1 MNKILGTF
9 IIIIIIITTGFI
21 RSRNRKE
28 KERKKLMR
36 GEKRLFSCNPGFTMK
51 KPDISKEEKGRT
63 SFSDPR
69 RLLTKN

>member
-9 IIIIIIITTGFI
+9 IIIIIIKGFI
-21 RSRNRKE
+21 RSPGMNMRNRKE
-28 KERKKLMR
+28 KKMR
-36 GEKRLFSCNPGFTMK
+36 GEKRLFCCNPGFTMK

-63 SFSDPR
+63 SFSDLR

>member
-9 IIIIIIITTGFI
+9 IIIINITGFI
-21 RSRNRKE
+21 RSPGMNMRNRK
-28 KERKKLMR
+28 KKMR

-63 SFSDPR
+63 SFSDLR